1 LKYGN
6 GSYGIWDSI
15 FGVSLNLHRFSAIPF
30 LCTYYIKVLSSQN
43 ISQIT
48 IVMSSAY
55 TGQKPRLHLSE
66 IINMSVGFFGIQF
79 GWDLQRANM
88 GRIYENLGANP
99 DEVPILFLAAPLT
112 GLIVQPIIGY
122 MSDRTWHPK
131 WGRRRPYFMLGA
143 ILSSIALLFMPHSS
157 ALWMA
162 AGLLWILDTCGNIAM
177 EPFRAFV
184 TDKLPDSQVNRGFIM
199 QSLMIGL
206 GGSIASA
213 LPWIMRNAFNV
224 ANTAEPGFIP
234 ENVKWSFYIGA
245 FFFVSSVLYTVFT
258 TKEYPPSDSGF
269 KQKVSGS
276 NSGFVGGVREIMH
289 ALTNMPPRMR
299 IISLV
304 QFFTW
309 PGLFL
314 MWFYYTTAVAVNVFG
329 GKDASDPVYAEGA
342 DFGSLT
348 LSYYS
353 VITFL
358 FALVLPSIADKLGR
372 KLTHSLCL
380 LCGALGMISVSW
392 VTDKYM
398 LFACMTGVGVAW
410 ASILSMPYAMLSGV
424 LPKDKVGV
432 YMGIFNFFI
441 VLPEI
446 IASLGFGWLMKN
458 VLSND
463 RLLAVQMGGGLMILA
478 ALVCYFCIRE
488 SRNEKIDEV
497 LATELEISE
506 QRPV

>member
-1 LKYGN
+1 
-6 GSYGIWDSI
+6 
-15 FGVSLNLHRFSAIPF
+15 
-30 LCTYYIKVLSSQN
+30 
-43 ISQIT
+43 
-48 IVMSSAY
+48 MSTAY
-55 TGQKPRLHLSE
+55 TGVKPKLSLTQ

-122 MSDRTWHPK
+122 LSDKTWHPK
-131 WGRRRPYFMLGA
+131 WGRRRPYFMIGA
-143 ILSSIALLFMPHSS
+143 VLSSIALLFMPHSS

-162 AGLLWILDTCGNIAM
+162 AGLLWVLDTFGNVAM

-213 LPWIMRNAFNV
+213 LPWMMKNV
-224 ANTAEPGFIP
+224 FQITNTAEQGSIP
-234 ENVKWSFYIGA
+234 ENVKWSFYLGG
-245 FFFVSSVLYTVFT
+245 FFFLSAVLYTVFT
-258 TKEYPPSDSGF
+258 TKEYPPSDVGF
-269 KQKVSGS
+269 KDKVKES
-276 NSGFVGGVREIMH
+276 NKGFGRGAREIFA
-289 ALTNMPPRMR
+289 ALRNMPPRMR
-299 IISLV
+299 IVSLV

-348 LSYYS
+348 LAFYS
-353 VITFL
+353 VVTFL
-358 FALVLPSIADKLGR
+358 FALILPAIADKLGR
-372 KLTHSLCL
+372 KVTHSLCL
-380 LCGALGMISVSW
+380 LCGALGLISVSW
-392 VTDKYM
+392 VQNKY
-398 LFACMTGVGVAW
+398 LLYVSMTGIGIAW
-410 ASILSMPYAMLSGV
+410 ASILSMPYAMLSGS
-424 LPKDKVGV
+424 LPKDKVGI

-458 VLSND
+458 VLNND
-463 RLLAVQMGGGLMILA
+463 RLAAVKIGGAVMILA
-478 ALVCYFCIRE
+478 ALICFFFIKE
-488 SRNEKIDEV
+488 SKRVDEIEIV
-497 LATELEISE
+497 KLEIEE
-506 QRPV
+506 QRPI

>member
-1 LKYGN
+1 
-6 GSYGIWDSI
+6 
-15 FGVSLNLHRFSAIPF
+15 
-30 LCTYYIKVLSSQN
+30 
-43 ISQIT
+43 
-48 IVMSSAY
+48 MSTAY
-55 TGQKPRLHLSE
+55 TGIKPKLSLSQ

-99 DEVPILFLAAPLT
+99 DDIPILFLAAPLT

-131 WGRRRPYFMLGA
+131 LGRRRPYFLFGA
-143 ILSSIALLFMPHSS
+143 ILCSIALIAMPHSS

-162 AGLLWILDTCGNIAM
+162 AGLLWVLDTFGNVAM

-199 QSLMIGL
+199 QSMMIGL

-213 LPWIMRNAFNV
+213 LPWIMRNVFKV
-224 ANTAEPGFIP
+224 ANTAQQGDIP
-234 ENVKWSFYIGA
+234 ENVKWSFYIGS
-245 FFFVSSVLYTVFT
+245 FFFIGSVLYTVFT
-258 TKEYPPSDSGF
+258 TTEYPPSDVGYKKKVKESNKGF
-269 KQKVSGS
+269 G
-276 NSGFVGGVREIMH
+276 GGVTEILS
-289 ALTNMPPRMR
+289 ALTNMPKRMK
-299 IISLV
+299 IVALV

-329 GKDASDPVYAEGA
+329 GKDASDPVYATGA

-348 LSYYS
+348 LAYYS
-353 VITFL
+353 VVTFL
-358 FALVLPSIADKLGR
+358 FALVLPFIADKLGR

-380 LCGALGMISVSW
+380 LCGALGLISVSW
-392 VTDKYM
+392 IQNKY
-398 LFACMTGVGVAW
+398 LLYVSMTGIGIAW
-410 ASILSMPYAMLSGV
+410 SSILSMPYAMLSGS
-424 LPKDKVGV
+424 LPKDKVGIF
-432 YMGIFNFFI
+432 MGIFNFFI

-458 VLSND
+458 VLNND
-463 RLLAVQMGGGLMILA
+463 RMLAIKIGGFLFIAA
-478 ALVCYFCIRE
+478 ALLCYFLIKE
-488 SRNEKIDEV
+488 KRNEYTNEIETAILEV
-497 LATELEISE
+497 RE
-506 QRPV
+506 QKPI